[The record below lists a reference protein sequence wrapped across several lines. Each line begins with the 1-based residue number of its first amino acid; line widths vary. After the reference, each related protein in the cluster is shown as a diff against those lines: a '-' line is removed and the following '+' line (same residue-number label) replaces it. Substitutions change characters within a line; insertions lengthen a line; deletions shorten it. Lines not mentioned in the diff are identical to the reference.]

1 MSSVSSIFA
10 STSNYQGFVDIL
22 VALEGQKKVFYEVEQ
37 EELQESKRALGTINS
52 DITELEKIIEEF
64 TSPLNNSPFEKFKA
78 SVDDDSGVTIDSVE
92 NATFPTNYDITVS
105 QLAKNDVALDISRV
119 GTATDLSAFG
129 DGSVDITIGSK
140 TETINVA
147 TTKDDGSG
155 GTVAMTN
162 EEILQA
168 FADAITTAFEDEAVA
183 NVFSNDGTNVQF
195 SMESVESGFDNR
207 IQFGTGSGV
216 VSQILSSTTKL
227 NAESELNAIFTV
239 DGVQFERSKNSITDA
254 VDNLEFTLT
263 SVSGNTERISVTRDT
278 DAAKDELNRFIDAYN
293 ELTTTIRERTF
304 INGETGNAGPLQDY
318 RSIRNMSTTLQQTIL
333 LDATGITGDNLKNI
347 TQLGYIY
354 NDQGE
359 LELDDEDALDAFL
372 ENNPDQITAFFED
385 STSPITQITSLL
397 ETFSEEDGVIDS
409 IEDGFDSRL
418 DRLTDL
424 IRKEELFL
432 IEYEE
437 EQTLYFNEL
446 DALLEQGRNQFNQV
460 TAITSTLNNN

>member
-168 FADAITTAFEDEAVA
+168 FADAISTAFEDEAVA

-263 SVSGNTERISVTRDT
+263 SVSGSTERISVTRDT